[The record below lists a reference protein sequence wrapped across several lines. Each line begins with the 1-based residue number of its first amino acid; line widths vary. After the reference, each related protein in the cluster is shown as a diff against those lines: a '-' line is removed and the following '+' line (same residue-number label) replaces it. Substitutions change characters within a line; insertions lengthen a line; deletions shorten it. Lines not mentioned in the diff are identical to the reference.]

1 MSSNGR
7 QDLFDRVRMGYIV
20 VGSRKFE
27 EWKRFATEA
36 IGLHLA
42 CDSSDTLAFR
52 MDDHA
57 RRLIIEHDPCEDV
70 QAIGWHFDDEHA
82 LEIVLGRLANKGVT
96 PDLIN
101 GPDARARGVDA
112 LYRFK
117 GPKGLL
123 IELFT
128 QPVLDESPLDMY
140 TSGFVVGRAGMG
152 HVSLMSREPAR
163 NIAFWQELLDAKV
176 SDRIDL
182 AKSERVVMEVSF
194 LRVNQRHHS
203 IAIAATTTGSIDM
216 FRTRI
221 QHLNLEVTALD
232 DLSGAF
238 NRCRAMGYKL
248 TRNIGQHP
256 NDKELSFYVSTPS
269 GFELEIGWDALEVN
283 EDTWQEGQTFSE
295 MSTWGHEV
303 PGRFS
308 SELSFSHV
316 LQGLRSL
323 SRPEFLPW

>member
-1 MSSNGR
+1 MSSNAQ
-7 QDLFDRVRMGYIV
+7 QDLFDRARMGYIV

-42 CDSSDTLAFR
+42 CDSGDTLAFR

-57 RRLIIEHDPCEDV
+57 RRLIIENDPSEDV
-70 QAIGWHFDDEHA
+70 QAIGWHLDDERV
-82 LEIVLGRLANKGVT
+82 LEILLSRLASRGVT
-96 PDLIN
+96 PERIEGN
-101 GPDARARGVDA
+101 EARDRGVDA
-112 LYRFK
+112 LHRFK

-128 QPVLDESPLDMY
+128 QPVLDDRPLDIR
-140 TSGFVVGRAGMG
+140 TSGFVVGRSGMG
-152 HVSLMSREPAR
+152 HVSLMSQEPAR
-163 NIAFWQELLDAKV
+163 NIAFWQELLDARL
-176 SDRIDL
+176 SDTIDL
-182 AKSERVVMEVSF
+182 ARGNKVVMQVSF

-203 IAIAATTTGSIDM
+203 VAIAATTSGSIDM

-221 QHLNLEVTALD
+221 QHLNLEVATID
-232 DLSGAF
+232 DLSDAF
-238 NRCRAMGYKL
+238 NRCKKMGYKL

-283 EDTWQEGQTFSE
+283 ENTWQEGQTFAE

-316 LQGLRSL
+316 VQGIRSL
-323 SRPEFLPW
+323 SRSEFLPW